1 MQAGTAE
8 EVRRSWWVSVLFGL
22 IGIAFGLITLA
33 KPFQALVAMA
43 WAFGILALAD
53 GIASLL
59 ALFDK
64 RVAIP
69 KLLLL
74 FYAVASI
81 AFGVIAVSN
90 PKATAGI
97 LFFMLSF
104 WLIIAGIFRIVFA
117 IRVRKEIVGEW
128 LIALSGVL
136 AIVLGIAFLLMV
148 SLVLGAVVSA
158 LGKWWGDAFVGWEIA
173 AQLINIVL
181 GFALTTGVFAMIYK
195 IMPRVQVRW
204 YDVWI
209 GAAATALSACAS
221 PRVASEQAELP
232 AELFGVS
239 YAVLAVAF
247 VLEGISFLQ
256 ALRQSRR
263 DARESHR
270 DLLDYVMGTSDPT
283 LRAVFF
289 EDPHVARQ
297 HEADIQLLERAVQS
311 LLLAGGVLLVH
322 ETINQVKEPRM
333 AWQYSAGQ
341 RRVRRAPQIAYMP
354 PVPTASATPPRA
366 PRAKR
371 AACRSA
377 PTRPP
382 GPHGRRARHPRA
394 AAAVGG
400 AAHPAGQRARHALRV
415 RAGVRCRRGG

>member
-22 IGIAFGLITLA
+22 IGIAFGLLTLA

-136 AIVLGIAFLLMV
+136 AIA
-148 SLVLGAVVSA
+148 LGALLLRNPATGLLATA
-158 LGKWWGDAFVGWEIA
+158 L
-173 AQLINIVL
+173 
-181 GFALTTGVFAMIYK
+181 
-195 IMPRVQVRW
+195 
-204 YDVWI
+204 WI
-209 GAAATALSACAS
+209 GAGALVNGVMQVAAGLS
-221 PRVASEQAELP
+221 L
-232 AELFGVS
+232 
-239 YAVLAVAF
+239 
-247 VLEGISFLQ
+247 
-256 ALRQSRR
+256 
-263 DARESHR
+263 
-270 DLLDYVMGTSDPT
+270 
-283 LRAVFF
+283 
-289 EDPHVARQ
+289 
-297 HEADIQLLERAVQS
+297 
-311 LLLAGGVLLVH
+311 
-322 ETINQVKEPRM
+322 
-333 AWQYSAGQ
+333 
-341 RRVRRAPQIAYMP
+341 
-354 PVPTASATPPRA
+354 
-366 PRAKR
+366 
-371 AACRSA
+371 
-377 PTRPP
+377 
-382 GPHGRRARHPRA
+382 RRARNL
-394 AAAVGG
+394 
-400 AAHPAGQRARHALRV
+400 PA
-415 RAGVRCRRGG
+415 